1 MKKFIIIAISIFV
14 GAYITGH
21 ILISQTESLN
31 YRVFW
36 KSSIW
41 ADQSEK
47 ALKKGDYVLFE
58 FAEDV
63 YYVKRIGCLPSQH
76 LRKLNGVWLCDNSK
90 LKDGITITHSP
101 STGQKL
107 KQFDFDGIIPEGKYF
122 VIGDSQNSF
131 DSRYWGF
138 IDAENILYT
147 LTPLW

>member
-1 MKKFIIIAISIFV
+1 MKKLIIITISIFV

-31 YRVFW
+31 YKVFW

-41 ADQSEK
+41 VDKSEK
-47 ALKKGDYVLFE
+47 TLKKGDYVLFE

-76 LRKLNGVWLCDNSK
+76 LQKHDEAWFCDNSK
-90 LKDGITITHSP
+90 LKDITITHS
-101 STGQKL
+101 SSGQKL

-138 IDAENILYT
+138 ANIEKILYT